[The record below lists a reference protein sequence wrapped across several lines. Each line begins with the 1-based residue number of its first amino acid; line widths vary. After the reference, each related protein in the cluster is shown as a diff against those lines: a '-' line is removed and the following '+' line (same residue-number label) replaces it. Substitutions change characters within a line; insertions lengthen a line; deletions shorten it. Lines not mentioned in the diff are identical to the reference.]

1 MNNIIIYLYSYI
13 KIVFIKNYSHKKGFL
28 LIKDNI
34 KVNFLVVGTQKGG
47 TTALYSY
54 LNDHPKILMSEQ
66 KEVHFFDTEMNFNK
80 EIDYDKYHS
89 YFQYTKNET
98 RLLGEATPIYMYWK
112 NSIKRIYD
120 YNHDMKLIIILRNP
134 IERAYSHWNMERDK
148 GKDNLSFHDAIH
160 TEKER
165 CSSSLPLQHR
175 VYSYIDRGLYSKQ
188 LKNIY
193 QHFPKEQVLILKSE
207 DLKNNVI
214 ETLKKV
220 STFLNIQDFEN
231 VENRIVH
238 YRKYI
243 SKMDIN
249 DYIYLRNI
257 FNNEI
262 NTIENDLD
270 WDCSDWLK
278 EPDFE

>member
-98 RLLGEATPIYMYWK
+98 RLLGEATPIYMYWE